1 MPCVTECCHQNSRFP
16 RYSRKT
22 RFQTWRASGN
32 GVLACCHFLLSPHAS
47 YRGQLSC
54 RRPQTTHMHGPERSR
69 MPGGAIGTV
78 LRQVCVKGHSCMC
91 LHCSGTVQVQ
101 KQFSKPRTD
110 HNSGYSVSARCIAV
124 MGRGHNAVM
133 GRGLAPSHSTSVI
146 PSVLYMFLILLV
158 YGTSERS

>member
-1 MPCVTECCHQNSRFP
+1 MCKGTQLEKAISYCNSPMSHDTPCSVEFESIGMRSTSRHEVLPVSLAVEYRSPCNSC
-16 RYSRKT
+16 
-22 RFQTWRASGN
+22 
-32 GVLACCHFLLSPHAS
+32 L
-47 YRGQLSC
+47 
-54 RRPQTTHMHGPERSR
+54 
-69 MPGGAIGTV
+69 
-78 LRQVCVKGHSCMC
+78 C
-91 LHCSGTVQVQ
+91 LHFSGTVQVQ

-110 HNSGYSVSARCIAV
+110 HNSGYSVSVRCIAV

>member
-1 MPCVTECCHQNSRFP
+1 MCKGTQLEKAISYCNSPMSHDTPCSVEFESIGMRSTSRHE
-16 RYSRKT
+16 
-22 RFQTWRASGN
+22 
-32 GVLACCHFLLSPHAS
+32 VLPVSLAVEYRSP
-47 YRGQLSC
+47 C
-54 RRPQTTHMHGPERSR
+54 N
-69 MPGGAIGTV
+69 
-78 LRQVCVKGHSCMC
+78 SCMC

-124 MGRGHNAVM
+124 MGRG
-133 GRGLAPSHSTSVI
+133 LAPSHSTSVI